1 MFILCAGVAFF
12 CFSSCHG
19 VPVLLF
25 FALCI
30 ALEAFGLVYCFSL
43 DD

>member
-1 MFILCAGVAFF
+1 MFILCAGVTFF
-12 CFSSCHG
+12 RFLSCHG
-19 VPVLLF
+19 VPVLFF

-30 ALEAFGLVYCFSL
+30 AHEGFCLVYCFSL